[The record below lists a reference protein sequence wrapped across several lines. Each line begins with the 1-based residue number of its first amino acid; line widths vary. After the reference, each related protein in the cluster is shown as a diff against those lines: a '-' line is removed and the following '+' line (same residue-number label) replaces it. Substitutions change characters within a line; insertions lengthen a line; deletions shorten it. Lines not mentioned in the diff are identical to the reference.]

1 MRLRPLILSA
11 LTGCVALTACGRSS
25 SPAPA
30 HPHGPVAVTASAAI
44 PNKIIQQYMNYALHF
59 YSWVDATQSGDG
71 TTSCSTRS
79 TNTACTTLR
88 TQVLRRLREER
99 VVASFARQHGIQ
111 LSANDMTRV
120 EHELKR
126 LRSPHSGTAR
136 LFSSEGI
143 SPVFMRNVLQNQLL
157 VKRVEDAVVSKAA
170 LSGPSFR
177 LRKYVFGRDG
187 HSYKSAIDLATA
199 GVNDAPGHI
208 PPIHWVAAYRLPR
221 SVRSLMAVATSGDY
235 VGPVLEGPSYVVYQ
249 PFARGIHRYGLP
261 ARHQI
266 EARTFR
272 AWLSQRM
279 AARQSR

>member
-1 MRLRPLILSA
+1 
-11 LTGCVALTACGRSS
+11 V
-25 SPAPA
+25 
-30 HPHGPVAVTASAAI
+30 VVASAAI
-44 PNKIIQQYMNYALHF
+44 PSRTIQQYMNYALHF

-71 TTSCSTRS
+71 TTSCSARS
-79 TNTACTTLR
+79 TSTACTTLR
-88 TQVLRRLREER
+88 AQVLLRLREER
-99 VVASFARQHGIQ
+99 VVANFARQHGIR
-111 LSANDMTRV
+111 LSASDTTRV

-143 SPVFMRNVLQNQLL
+143 SPVFMRSVLQNQLL
-157 VKRVEDAVVSKAA
+157 VKRVEAAVVSKST

-199 GVNDAPGHI
+199 GAKHAPGHI

-221 SVRSLMAVATSGDY
+221 PVRSLIAVAADGDY
-235 VGPVLEGPSYVVYQ
+235 LGPTLEGSSYVVYQ
-249 PFARGIHRYGLP
+249 LLDHGIHRYGLP
-261 ARHQI
+261 ARQQI
-266 EARTFR
+266 EARSFK

-279 AARQSR
+279 AVRQSR